1 MTDAQ
6 GYYGTSAQAAGTG
19 AYTQNLYDRKNEWGP
34 SFFDNKHNLS
44 GSLFYTLP
52 FGRKRMIGNSW
63 PHWLDRIA
71 GGWQMGAL
79 YSFHT
84 GFPLTPK
91 VSGDPSGTGSRS
103 VRPNVNGT
111 PNDPHQIGP
120 GTFWLDNGTTSNGTK
135 LYTTPVA
142 YSFGNSGVGI
152 VRGPGLA
159 VLNGSLNKEI
169 HVTERKY
176 FQLRLSAFNVTNTPI
191 FSSPSSMV
199 ITNAFYGQIRSSTGE
214 RNVNIVAKF
223 YF

>member
-19 AYTQNLYDRKNEWGP
+19 AYTQNMYDRKDEWGP

-44 GSLFYTLP
+44 GSLFYQLP
-52 FGRKRMIGNSW
+52 VGRQRRIGKSW
-63 PHWLDRIA
+63 PRWLDGLA
-71 GGWQMGAL
+71 GGWQLGAL
-79 YSFHT
+79 YSLHS

-91 VSGDPSGTGSRS
+91 VSGDPTGTGSRS

-111 PNDPHQIGP
+111 PDDRHQIGP
-120 GTFWLDNGTTSNGTK
+120 GTFWLDNGTTSNGIK
-135 LYTTPVA
+135 LYTTPTA
-142 YSFGNSGVGI
+142 YSFGSAGVGI
-152 VRGPGLA
+152 VRGPGMVRA
-159 VLNGSLNKEI
+159 DASLNKQI
-169 HVTERKY
+169 RVTEKKY

-199 ITNAFYGQIRSSTGE
+199 ITNAFFGQIRSSTGE